1 MKTLKL
7 SHSGIDFQNII
18 LANLRKVKEMMA
30 FRVSIIAL
38 YIAIFHISIVVIAAA
53 DFAEPA
59 LKPAADPLVLVPSPL
74 DLADS
79 PQSPGTDFGH
89 KEVVFDVT
97 DFGAKADG
105 DTESSTVC

>member
-53 DFAEPA
+53 D
-59 LKPAADPLVLVPSPL
+59 PLVLVPSPL